1 LKKYENDNLKVYFVD
16 DLVKNDSNLEKLK
29 LDNYQYFCWSLASY
43 FSDYL
48 LNKDIESITYID
60 SDILLYTDIEDLLK
74 EMGDVEVGIFKHRQF
89 DPSMYRPEG
98 LFNVGIVYF
107 KKGDVGQHILKWW
120 SDAVQ
125 FKKYPNLATCG
136 DQKYLDEFP
145 NMCPSELI
153 FIDGNIGHG
162 APWQWQLYD
171 FFDFKNDGSITWN
184 GIKQKLY
191 FTHFSQFKLNDDYSG
206 YTPSTQ
212 HHIYTPLEKYKEND
226 GLKFIYDD
234 YFEKMIKTKDKYNG

>member
-1 LKKYENDNLKVYFVD
+1 MSFTKLKKYENDNLKVYFVD
-16 DLVKNDSNLEKLK
+16 DLIKNDSNLKNLK
-29 LDNYQYFCWSLASY
+29 YDNYQYFCWSLASY
-43 FSDYL
+43 FSNYL

-98 LFNVGIVYF
+98 LFNVGVVYF

-145 NMCPSELI
+145 NMCPSE
-153 FIDGNIGHG
+153 IGRAHV
-162 APWQWQLYD
+162 
-171 FFDFKNDGSITWN
+171 
-184 GIKQKLY
+184 
-191 FTHFSQFKLNDDYSG
+191 
-206 YTPSTQ
+206 
-212 HHIYTPLEKYKEND
+212 
-226 GLKFIYDD
+226 
-234 YFEKMIKTKDKYNG
+234 